1 MRVLDTRT
9 RGSRIEVVVVPSKS
23 CSLESKSFN
32 STLHSMYIRAGLHH
46 TPGSARVVLVGYR
59 FNTVCFVLC
68 VLKRGVLLP
77 GGGGGG
83 YLPRYRLP
91 LPEYRRSI
99 TVYGI
104 CN

>member
-1 MRVLDTRT
+1 M
-9 RGSRIEVVVVPSKS
+9 VVPSKS

-77 GGGGGG
+77 GGEGGRVPTA
-83 YLPRYRLP
+83 LPATATGVP
-91 LPEYRRSI
+91 SEYNSI
-99 TVYGI
+99 VWYMQLAYELA
-104 CN
+104 